1 MNGGRA
7 LGPAPFF
14 ILYMRKLY
22 LFLCAVLLVCSL
34 AFGQTPPEMTFKER
48 IIDLGTLTYPRPD
61 TTVVFRFK
69 NAGNVPFA
77 ITGVFPG
84 CKCMKATYS
93 KEPVMPGDS
102 SSFVVSYHFADY
114 GPFSKTITITYSTGD
129 NPEVKYMRV
138 GVKGSAEKVK

>member
-1 MNGGRA
+1 MGAEPWA
-7 LGPAPFF
+7 LPLFLSYF
-14 ILYMRKLY
+14 MRKLY
-22 LFLCAVLLVCSL
+22 LFLCAALLACVLAV
-34 AFGQTPPEMTFKER
+34 GQTPPPMVFEEML
-48 IIDLGTLTYPRPD
+48 IDMGQLTYPRPD